1 MSFYQGPANSV
12 LHPTDFSAASETA
25 FAHALAISL
34 ANKADLTILHVV
46 RDEDTAVRWHDF
58 PSVRRTLEKW
68 GKLEPGS
75 HRKDVGE
82 KLGIYVNKRVGVD
95 SNVVDSI
102 VELTEEDSFD
112 LLVMGTHE
120 NHHHSI
126 WSKPSISIPVAQR
139 THLPTLFVPDGVEGC
154 VDMGSGQTNLKRILI
169 AVDHEPSAQPAIA
182 RIATMV
188 HNLGGEAAEVT
199 LLHVGRE
206 NKFPLVDPPMDSGM
220 SWSTVTRHGTAS
232 TEIVQHAQEIDA
244 DVIVMVTSGKKHL
257 WDALVGST
265 VQNVVKK
272 APCLVFAMP
281 A

>member
-25 FAHALAISL
+25 FAHALAIAL
-34 ANKADLTILHVV
+34 TNKADLTILHVV
-46 RDEDTAVRWHDF
+46 RDEDAQVRWHDF
-58 PSVRRTLEKW
+58 PSVRKTLERW

-95 SNVVDSI
+95 TSVADSI

-139 THLPTLFVPDGVEGC
+139 THLPTLFVPDGIAGC
-154 VDMGSGQTNLKRILI
+154 VDMATGNTKLENILI

-188 HNLGGEAAEVT
+188 HNFGGHAAEVT
-199 LLHVGRE
+199 LLHVGKE
-206 NKFPLVDPPMDSGM
+206 NKFPVVDPPQGSDMKWNIVSRQGI
-220 SWSTVTRHGTAS
+220 AS
-232 TEIVQHAQEIDA
+232 TEIVAQAEEMKA
-244 DVIVMVTSGKKHL
+244 DVIVMVTSGRKQL
-257 WDALVGST
+257 WDVLVGST
-265 VQNVVKK
+265 VQNVLKK
-272 APCLVFAMP
+272 APCLVFTMP